1 MKKKQAKRPATFP
14 TAQKWTTAKDR
25 PRAQKA
31 TEGPQKATTT
41 KATQKARKGAQKARK
56 AQRGTGAWVEEN
68 SFLKAFQAKVK
79 ENLKAGKK
87 PLQGFTGEEYGRFI
101 EIIIKR
107 ATEKATEGAR

>member
-31 TEGPQKATTT
+31 TEGHQKATTT

-56 AQRGTGAWVEEN
+56 AQRGTG
-68 SFLKAFQAKVK
+68 
-79 ENLKAGKK
+79 
-87 PLQGFTGEEYGRFI
+87 EEYGRFI

-107 ATEKATEGAR
+107 ATEKATEEAR

>member
-1 MKKKQAKRPATFP
+1 MKKQAKRPATFP

-31 TEGPQKATTT
+31 TTT

-56 AQRGTGAWVEEN
+56 AQRGTGAGVEEN

-107 ATEKATEGAR
+107 ATEKATEEAR